1 MTGVCW
7 GISLMAR
14 GIHSTDAKAPSPTIG
29 YPDRWEAFNQRH
41 AKFVATCYPDLVDLS
56 KAVLNRH
63 VRITSVADDVI
74 FLLGRTAFEDFCELW
89 VLAGNGY
96 GIGAFKILR
105 GLYEK
110 VVTLGYLVKHPNE
123 IQRFID
129 YGIVQT
135 MRLMN
140 RAKKQNFTRSKFSD
154 AEYLAAEEAYQAV
167 KGKFL
172 DAKGRSLSWS
182 PLDTFSMAM
191 KSGYG
196 LEEISVPGYVIP
208 NLKIHPSISDLS
220 ERKIPS
226 GGGTFSFSAEPQEQ
240 YADSALVTG
249 THTLIVAL
257 QIHDG
262 YFKLGV
268 GPVIEQVQTNFALA
282 YLKP

>member
-1 MTGVCW
+1 MEYVNAGDAHRRSTLTGVCW

-135 MRLMN
+135 MRIMN

-154 AEYLAAEEAYQAV
+154 AEYLAAEEAYQSGQGQISRRKRAV
-167 KGKFL
+167 VIVEPSRHVF
-172 DAKGRSLSWS
+172 
-182 PLDTFSMAM
+182 
-191 KSGYG
+191 YG
-196 LEEISVPGYVIP
+196 DEIRLRTGGDFRPRIR
-208 NLKIHPSISDLS
+208 HPQPEDSSINQRFVRTEDPQRRGHVLLQC
-220 ERKIPS
+220 
-226 GGGTFSFSAEPQEQ
+226 GTAG
-240 YADSALVTG
+240 AVR
-249 THTLIVAL
+249 
-257 QIHDG
+257 
-262 YFKLGV
+262 
-268 GPVIEQVQTNFALA
+268 
-282 YLKP
+282 